1 MHTRTELHHAN
12 QRSDTLLVLLPPALS
27 SIDNFDEQG
36 FVAAMRQRQL
46 PVDLLLADATAQ
58 HVIDQSVVS
67 ELHGQVI
74 QPARA
79 KGYRSIW
86 LAGISMGA
94 FSALSYAAQHAD
106 QIAGLYLIAPYP
118 GTADVLA
125 EIRAAGGAATW
136 CQNPPHTRDE
146 RAWWHWLGQES
157 LKGEWRTPVYFGT
170 GSADRFLSGQQM
182 MSEVLPEDHVRVLPG
197 KHQWSTWQALWAD
210 WLDHGPLAGEASSG
224 AIQTDVLP
232 GLPPQFE
239 SHAANS
245 S

>member
-1 MHTRTELHHAN
+1 LELYTAD

-27 SIDNFDEQG
+27 CIEDFDDQG
-36 FVAAMRQRQL
+36 FVAAMHQRQL

-58 HVIDQSVVS
+58 QVIDHSVVP
-67 ELHGQVI
+67 ELQAQVI

-136 CQNPPHTRDE
+136 CQNPPHTQDE
-146 RAWWHWLGQES
+146 RAWWHWLGRES
-157 LKGEWRTPVYFGT
+157 LKGEWRTPVYVGT

-182 MSEVLPEDHVRVLPG
+182 LSDVLPKDHVRLVPG
-197 KHQWSTWQALWAD
+197 KHQWSTWKALWAD
-210 WLDHGPLAGEASSG
+210 WLDHGPLACK
-224 AIQTDVLP
+224 
-232 GLPPQFE
+232 
-239 SHAANS
+239 AACS
-245 S
+245 LTPAPLYRS